1 LQSITFTKR
10 RIQKREEA
18 LEAFSRRQFVRGSA
32 AIVAGL
38 QGFGMGKAS
47 ANPLGMDI
55 GLQLYSVKDELEKDL
70 EGTLKTVAAI
80 GYRQV
85 ESSLS
90 VANKSAKEIRAALLA
105 HGLGWKSAHTSVA
118 ELKGNPDKVIGAAQD
133 AGVKHLI
140 CSAPWIKDPSRI
152 KPLDPSDPRLKTY
165 GKFAQ
170 FVAALDSMTRDDW
183 KWNADVLNE
192 TGEKA
197 KKAGLRVGYHNH
209 TFEFKKLDDGTLPYD
224 ALLKLTDPE
233 LVDFQLDCGWMVYS
247 GYDPIAYLAKYP
259 KRYCSL
265 HIKDLARDSG
275 RLGQGMIQTTEVGS
289 GTIDWKRIFAT
300 AGKTTVGGYYVE
312 QEPPFAR
319 PPLESARISYDY
331 LHALSV

>member
-1 LQSITFTKR
+1 
-10 RIQKREEA
+10 
-18 LEAFSRRQFVRGSA
+18 
-32 AIVAGL
+32 
-38 QGFGMGKAS
+38 
-47 ANPLGMDI
+47 MDI
-55 GLQLYSVKDELEKDL
+55 GLQLYSVKDDLEKDF

-85 ESSLS
+85 ESNLS
-90 VANKSAKEIRAALLA
+90 TAGKTAKEIRAALQA
-105 HGLGWKSAHTSVA
+105 PGLGWKSAHTSVI
-118 ELKGNPDKVIGAAQD
+118 ELKASSDKIIGAAQD
-133 AGVKHLI
+133 AGVRHLI

-197 KKAGLRVGYHNH
+197 KKAGIRVGYHNH
-209 TFEFKKLDDGTLPYD
+209 SFEFKKFDDGVLAYD
-224 ALLKLTDPE
+224 ELLRLTDPE

-247 GYDPIAYLAKYP
+247 GYDPVDYLEKHP
-259 KRYCSL
+259 KRYCAL
-265 HIKDLARDSG
+265 HIKDLAKDSG
-275 RLGQGMIQTTEVGS
+275 RIGQGMIKTTEVGG
-289 GTIDWKRIFAT
+289 GTIDWKRIFA
-300 AGKTTVGGYYVE
+300 ASRKTVIGGYYVE
-312 QEPPFAR
+312 QEPPYAR

-331 LHALSV
+331 LHGLSA